1 MLSVEWILLDTETT
15 GFAPPVFVVELAAQ
29 RMRGWQPV
37 GEVFRKLIDHGE
49 EVPPEASRVHGY
61 TKEILAR
68 DGEQPLAVYEA
79 FRTYAE
85 GLPLVAYNLEYDL
98 NQVLLP
104 EWQRLGIPP
113 IGSAGFCAL
122 RLAQRL
128 LDPLPSGNAKLQT
141 LRQYYRLPERG
152 AHTARGDVETVID
165 LFQQVLAPLANAQGL
180 TSWEGIATF
189 AADEWYPSRL
199 AFGKHRGRLYT
210 EALTDPDLRQ
220 WLEWLSTSKSARSAS
235 MGRWYVAQL
244 SAKPSIPSQSASTNG
259 LAVYTDPESDRW
271 QTLVD
276 EARARLADAE
286 FAYMAEKRAVDAIS
300 AKLYQLLRAEYRRR
314 DDLFLIV
321 TYRKRYLN
329 TLLEMG
335 EEEADEE
342 TRRYEQEE
350 EKLEDEYGAADRAA
364 AGQAALNEAEKAEL
378 RTLWRSLVQLYHSD
392 KHFDAGD
399 REVYERLTQVINQA
413 KDQGDIGTLREI
425 QADPE
430 GFAARQGWKAIGRG
444 QRMSADE
451 LRELFATVQ
460 TQIKARQDALEA
472 LKASAEYDLMLRAKD
487 DPSAIE
493 RVAESQRSA
502 LTNEIANLEAE
513 ADALHEQIVEIN
525 PEFYSTQN

>member
-1 MLSVEWILLDTETT
+1 M
-15 GFAPPVFVVELAAQ
+15 
-29 RMRGWQPV
+29 
-37 GEVFRKLIDHGE
+37 
-49 EVPPEASRVHGY
+49 
-61 TKEILAR
+61 
-68 DGEQPLAVYEA
+68 
-79 FRTYAE
+79 
-85 GLPLVAYNLEYDL
+85 
-98 NQVLLP
+98 
-104 EWQRLGIPP
+104 
-113 IGSAGFCAL
+113 
-122 RLAQRL
+122 
-128 LDPLPSGNAKLQT
+128 
-141 LRQYYRLPERG
+141 
-152 AHTARGDVETVID
+152 ID

-378 RTLWRSLVQLYHSD
+378 RTLWRSLVKLYHSD

-460 TQIKARQDALEA
+460 AQIKARQDALEA